1 MAGSAVV
8 AGWASHNF
16 TIHERDPMAEL
27 EQVLKE
33 LTYKEDGLEVGKRV
47 FYTLTHETE
56 LASRDIT
63 ATRTAKL
70 LSLLVNRLVEEKRL
84 SVAELDEL
92 LFNVAR

>member
-84 SVAELDEL
+84 SVSELDEL